1 MKMTIR
7 NFMFVSNIQEAK
19 QLHKKIKYKGK
30 WSFVKKIK
38 NGYVI
43 GIQTSN
49 PKKTIL
55 KYYTS

>member
-1 MKMTIR
+1 MTIR